1 MNERGVLMNRKVKEK
16 WDTAAF
22 ELAKQIKK
30 DDKPYPY
37 SYMVLSAA
45 TIIEIFYSAVY
56 SVKEE
61 DFPFSTKTQYE
72 KKLKEIKPHQMK
84 SLFVF
89 FLLDYFAFLEF
100 EMHPKFF
107 DTFPLS
113 YEELLDGFK
122 EAFKGYP
129 SELALLEQTINEFE
143 KPYHSRTFLQRTGL
157 PKQQDDSFLVHTLNE
172 LKFELFHQFN
182 KNIARIVNL
191 SKRKAGDNNV

>member
-1 MNERGVLMNRKVKEK
+1 MNRKVKEK

-56 SVKEE
+56 SVKED

-89 FLLDYFAFLEF
+89 FLLDYFAFLKF

-107 DTFPLS
+107 ETFPLS
-113 YEELLDGFK
+113 YEELLNGFK

-157 PKQQDDSFLVHTLNE
+157 PKQQEDAFLVHTLNE
-172 LKFELFHQFN
+172 LKSELFHQFN

-191 SKRKAGDNNV
+191 SKRKAGGNNV